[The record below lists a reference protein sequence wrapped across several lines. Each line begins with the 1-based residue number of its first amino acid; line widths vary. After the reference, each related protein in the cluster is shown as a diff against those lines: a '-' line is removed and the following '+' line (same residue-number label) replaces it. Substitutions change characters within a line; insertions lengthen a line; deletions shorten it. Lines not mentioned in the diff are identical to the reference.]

1 MRLYRLAGVWTLC
14 LLTAGPAAAAAAGQ
28 AQPPA
33 ASASDDVPLFRVFL
47 TDGSSLVSYG
57 EFARLDDSVVFSMPI
72 STGRDPQLQLVN
84 IESSKVDW
92 TRTLNYAESVRS
104 ARYVATRGQ
113 ADYELLSN
121 EIAKALN
128 DVAAA
133 QTPAERLAIVE
144 QARRTLAA
152 WPAAHYNYKRE
163 DIQQMLATLDEAIA
177 GLKAATGAS
186 VFDLALVAASTPPPS
201 EPVLPPPGPRET
213 IEVMLR
219 AASLTPSPAE
229 RLMLLTTA
237 ANALETDAA
246 KLPPAWAA
254 ATKADVAA
262 KIQREQ
268 ELDRRYQAMS
278 ARMLN
283 LATSRAR
290 QADVR
295 GVQRVIA
302 SIRANDELLGSLR
315 PDVVAAVTAAVEDQ
329 LDAAR
334 RLRLERDAWAL
345 RAPELRAYRTA
356 MAPTLVRLQR
366 MAPLLEDIKALAGSG
381 PDALGAIL
389 RSVDLARRDVR
400 LIKPPDE
407 LRELHEMF
415 GSALQLAQNAAR
427 IRREAALRANVTRAW
442 DASSAAAGA
451 LMLAQRARTDLLK
464 ALQSPQLAR

>member
-1 MRLYRLAGVWTLC
+1 MRLHRLAGVWTLC
-14 LLTAGPAAAAAAGQ
+14 LLTAGPAAAPAAGQ
-28 AQPPA
+28 AQAPA
-33 ASASDDVPLFRVFL
+33 ASSPDDVALFRVFL

-84 IESSKVDW
+84 IASSKVDW

-113 ADYELLSN
+113 ADYEQLST

-128 DVAAA
+128 DVSAA
-133 QTPAERLAIVE
+133 QTAAERLAIVE
-144 QARRTLAA
+144 KARRTLAD
-152 WPAAHYNYKRE
+152 WPAAHYNYKRD

-177 GLKAATGAS
+177 GLKAATGARA
-186 VFDLALVAASTPPPS
+186 FDLALVAASTPPPA

-229 RLMLLTTA
+229 RMMLLTTA
-237 ANALETDAA
+237 ANALDADAA

-254 ATKADVAA
+254 ATMADVQA

-302 SIRANDELLGSLR
+302 SIRANDELLGSVR

-400 LIKPPDE
+400 LIKPPDD
-407 LRELHEMF
+407 LRDLHEMF
-415 GSALQLAQNAAR
+415 GSALQLALNAAR

-464 ALQSPQLAR
+464 ALQPPQLSR